1 MRSPSRLDGSSGQ
14 RRTTLA
20 AMTLLFALAYGCAST
35 GVSEGG
41 GFNLVSLE
49 EEWRMRDEL
58 HAQVTREM
66 RLVNDRNAQSYINT
80 VGRRI
85 ASQTPL
91 GNRRWDFYLVQN
103 DQVNAFNL
111 PGGLVYVNAGLVRE
125 ADTLDELA
133 SVMAHEIGHGASRH
147 GTQLMT
153 RAYGYN
159 AIAGLLLGRN
169 AGQTQQLLA
178 QLVGTGILTDYSR
191 DAENEA
197 DRLGVAYMY
206 QAGYDPRGASSFMK
220 ELLGLRRS
228 RPNAVSQFFSSHPLT
243 EDRIRNIDAAIAKLP
258 RKASLTHDTPNYQR
272 FRSQLR
278 G

>member
-1 MRSPSRLDGSSGQ
+1 MLAPHPNTTSRQARAAALALLVISASFS
-14 RRTTLA
+14 LA
-20 AMTLLFALAYGCAST
+20 ACGSA
-35 GVSEGG
+35 GVRQG
-41 GFNLVSLE
+41 GFNLVSVE
-49 EEWRMRDEL
+49 QEWEMRDDL
-58 HAQVTREM
+58 AAQVRREM
-66 RLVNDRNAQSYINT
+66 RVSPSDYLNT

-85 ASQTPL
+85 AGQTAL

-103 DQVNAFNL
+103 DAVNAFNL
-111 PGGLVYVNAGLVRE
+111 PGGLVYVHSGLVRE

-133 SVMAHEIGHGASRH
+133 GVLAHEIGHGASRH

-169 AGQTQQLLA
+169 AGQSQQLLA

-220 ELLGLRRS
+220 DLLALRRS
-228 RPNAVSQFFSSHPLT
+228 RPNAVTQFFASHPLT

-272 FRSQLR
+272 FRSGLR

>member
-1 MRSPSRLDGSSGQ
+1 MLARNPISHTQKGRVTSLAFVLVLVAVIGCGSAGIGQ
-14 RRTTLA
+14 
-20 AMTLLFALAYGCAST
+20 
-35 GVSEGG
+35 G
-41 GFNLVSLE
+41 GFNLVPVDQ
-49 EEWRMRDEL
+49 EWAMRSDL
-58 HAQVTREM
+58 QQQVRREM
-66 RLVNDRNAQSYINT
+66 RVSDSDYLDI
-80 VGRRI
+80 VGRRL
-85 ASQTPL
+85 AGQTAL
-91 GNRRWDFYLVQN
+91 GNRRWDFDLVRN

-111 PGGLVYVNAGLVRE
+111 PGGLVYVHTGLVRE

-133 SVMAHEIGHGASRH
+133 SVMAHEIAHGASRH

-159 AIAGLLLGRN
+159 AIAGLVLGRN
-169 AGQTQQLLA
+169 PGMTQQVLA
-178 QLVGTGILTDYSR
+178 QLVGTGVLTDYSR
-191 DAENEA
+191 SAEHEA

-220 ELLGLRRS
+220 ELLSLRRS
-228 RPNAVSQFFSSHPLT
+228 RPNKVAQFFSSHPMT

-278 G
+278 